1 MLNAVIYLPLVT
13 GLVVLFLP
21 RRLIR
26 SVAIGGSLITLV
38 LSIVLWFGYQPTGL
52 VFQWI
57 TRVSWI
63 PSIGATYYLAVDGLS
78 LPLIG
83 LAALLTCLALTF
95 SVPES
100 QRPRIHAFFF
110 LLMETGLIGLFS
122 CQDLLLFYIF
132 WEVSLVPMYFIIGI
146 WGHEERGYAAI
157 KFFLYTRFG
166 SLVMLLSFLALY
178 LSVDPHTFSIPAII
192 QAQPF
197 ANSSVAAGW
206 VILGLVI
213 GFGVKLPIVPLHNW
227 LPDAHVEAP
236 TEGSVILAGVLL
248 KMGGYG
254 LIRVMLPALPNGVKT
269 YGWIL
274 VAIALI
280 SIIYGALA
288 ALPQN
293 DLKRLVAYTSINHM
307 GYVMLAVAV
316 WGMTDAPAIREL
328 ALNGAIMQM
337 ISHGLLTGGM
347 FFMIGILQR
356 QAGTREISCFGGLLG
371 RLPIYSSLLGLLAF
385 GSLGLPG
392 LSGFIAEFQ
401 VFGAALAISIWI
413 AAIALLGV
421 LITTGLYL
429 RVLGELLLGKP
440 PEQMPEL
447 SDLKSTE
454 IAVVSTL
461 AFLSVLIGILPSIVL
476 YTIQETTEFL
486 AKVGSA

>member
-1 MLNAVIYLPLVT
+1 MLNIVIYLPLVT

-21 RRLIR
+21 RS
-26 SVAIGGSLITLV
+26 SVRPIAISGSLITLV
-38 LSIVLWFGYQPTGL
+38 LSIVLWFGYKPTDSVL
-52 VFQWI
+52 QWI
-57 TRVSWI
+57 TQVSWI
-63 PSIGATYYLAVDGLS
+63 PSVGATYYIGVDGLS

-83 LAALLTCLALTF
+83 LAALLTCSALVF
-95 SVPES
+95 AVPAS
-100 QRPRIHAFFF
+100 KRPKEHAFLF
-110 LLMETGLIGLFS
+110 LLMETGLIGLFA

-146 WGHEERGYAAI
+146 WGGEHRDYAAI

-166 SLVMLLSFLALY
+166 SLAMLLSFLALY
-178 LSVDPHTFSIPAII
+178 LAVNPHTFSIPEII

-197 ANSSVAAGW
+197 AGSTVTAGL
-206 VILGLVI
+206 VLLGLVL
-213 GFGVKLPIVPLHNW
+213 GLGVKLPIVPLHNW

-254 LIRVMLPALPNGVKT
+254 LIRVLLPCLPGAARQ

-274 VAIALI
+274 VIIALV

-288 ALPQN
+288 ALAQH
-293 DLKRLVAYTSINHM
+293 DLKRLIAYTSVNHM
-307 GYVMLAVAV
+307 GYVMLAASVWALTDSPAV
-316 WGMTDAPAIREL
+316 REL
-328 ALNGAIMQM
+328 ALNGAILQM
-337 ISHGLLTGGM
+337 VSHGLLTGGM
-347 FFMIGILQR
+347 FFLVGILQH
-356 QAGTREISCFGGLLG
+356 QTGTREIERFGGLLG
-371 RLPIYSSLLGLLAF
+371 RLPVYSSLFGLLAF

-401 VFGAALAISIWI
+401 VFGAALGVSVWV

-429 RVLGELLLGKP
+429 RVLGALLLGNS
-440 PEQMPEL
+440 PEEMPQL
-447 SDLKSTE
+447 SDLKSRE

-461 AFLSVLIGILPSIVL
+461 TFLSVLIGILPSILL
-476 YTIQETTEFL
+476 YTIAKTTQLL
-486 AKVGSA
+486 AKVG